1 MIAETA
7 RVRLR
12 TWTERDAPAA
22 FELWGDPAVMAMI
35 PEPPFATVERTERA
49 LGAAI
54 ETQLRTGFCVWA
66 VEEIE
71 TGDVVG
77 CCGFHPPDDADEDY
91 ELVYHLRRDRWGR
104 GLATEAAGAAL
115 GYLFEHRPAAT
126 VVATVSRDNS
136 ASERVLTKLG
146 FSFSEETA
154 DERTFRLRRR

>member
-1 MIAETA
+1 MIAEAA

-22 FELWGDPAVMAMI
+22 FQFWGDPTVMAMI
-35 PEPPFATVERTERA
+35 PEPAFATVERAERA
-49 LGAAI
+49 LDAAI
-54 ETQLRTGFCVWA
+54 DTQLRTGFCVWA
-66 VEEIE
+66 VEETE

-77 CCGFHPPDDADEDY
+77 CCGFHPPDDVDGDY
-91 ELVYHLRRDRWGR
+91 ELVYHLRRDKWGR

-126 VVATVSRDNS
+126 VVATVSRENP

-146 FSFSEETA
+146 FSLSEDA
-154 DERTFRLRRR
+154 LDERTFRLRRR